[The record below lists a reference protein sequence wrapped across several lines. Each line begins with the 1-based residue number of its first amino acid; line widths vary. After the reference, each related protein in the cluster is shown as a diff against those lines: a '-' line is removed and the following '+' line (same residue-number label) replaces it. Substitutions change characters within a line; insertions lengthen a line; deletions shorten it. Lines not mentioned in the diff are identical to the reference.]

1 MTSVL
6 LSAPATGLL
15 LALAAA
21 CIQLCGFARR
31 GTMLWAL
38 LSGGCTA
45 ALVLCGLACGV
56 PLEELAAAL
65 LLLAALGLAPLLRGG
80 GKG

>member
-21 CIQLCGFARR
+21 CTLLCGLARR
-31 GTMLWAL
+31 GTALWAL
-38 LSGGCTA
+38 LSGGCTV
-45 ALVLCGLACGV
+45 ALVLCGLAFGAA
-56 PLEELAAAL
+56 LEELAAAL
-65 LLLAALGLAPLLRGG
+65 LFLAALGLAPLLRGG
-80 GKG
+80 RDR